1 MTAFHPHLSPLS
13 HLSYPPSLT
22 GPTSHLAPPHTGG
35 VVRMTISITVIVIEA
50 TQDTTYGL
58 PIMLSIMVAKW
69 VGDLFGEV
77 RRGAESP

>member
-1 MTAFHPHLSPLS
+1 
-13 HLSYPPSLT
+13 
-22 GPTSHLAPPHTGG
+22 
-35 VVRMTISITVIVIEA
+35 MTISITVIVIEA

-77 RRGAESP
+77 RGGTESPWGVGSIDVHV